1 MLFKNKRIVI
11 EGEDGM
17 AFDTVRVG
25 ANICK
30 LRKNLG
36 ITQTELADGL
46 SISFQAVSNW
56 ERGNSMP
63 DISKLGELSEILGA
77 SIDEILGNKRIALI
91 ANAVLNDEPADDVTA
106 EELESVAPMLKDEQV
121 EMLLDREVAQID
133 DITSVAPF
141 LSTGFIDDYAR
152 KKIADGV
159 HPESIIGIIP
169 FMSDSAI
176 NELAD
181 TAFKLHGLHAI
192 SSYIPFL
199 SSSKVDRLA
208 IEAYEKHKTLES
220 LTSLLPFISGRM
232 TDKLALSAY
241 AETGSLSEI
250 EVILPFMSGSA
261 VGSIAK
267 QVLDKDGLRGIQP
280 LLPFV
285 ESSVL
290 EKYIS
295 EKE

>member
-11 EGEDGM
+11 EGDDGM
-17 AFDTVRVG
+17 AFETMRVG

-30 LRKNLG
+30 LRKKLG
-36 ITQTELADGL
+36 ITQTELADRMG
-46 SISFQAVSNW
+46 ISFQAVSNW
-56 ERGNSMP
+56 ECGNSMP

-77 SIDEILGNKRIALI
+77 SIDEILGNERIARI
-91 ANAVLNDEPADDVTA
+91 ADAVLNDEPAKDVTG
-106 EELESVAPMLKDEQV
+106 EELESIAPILKDEQV
-121 EMLLDREVAQID
+121 EKLLDREDAQTD
-133 DITSVAPF
+133 DIASVAPF

-152 KKIADGV
+152 KKIAEGV
-159 HPESIIGIIP
+159 HPERIMGIIP
-169 FMSDSAI
+169 FMSDRAI

-181 TAFKLHGLHAI
+181 TALKLHGLQAI

-220 LTSLLPFISGRM
+220 LTSLLPF
-232 TDKLALSAY
+232 
-241 AETGSLSEI
+241 
-250 EVILPFMSGSA
+250 MSGSA
-261 VGSIAK
+261 IGSIAK

-285 ESSVL
+285 DSSIL
-290 EKYIS
+290 EKFIR